1 MIGEFPVD
9 GIQLPEVYSNFKDR
23 RHPNKRSMDVRVVIF
38 EARVG
43 LLLIAPSGALPILPP
58 VFVLREGLAGC
69 CVLDLYRNV
78 VQLRVVKLPG
88 LAWRFDLF

>member
-1 MIGEFPVD
+1 
-9 GIQLPEVYSNFKDR
+9 
-23 RHPNKRSMDVRVVIF
+23 MDVRVVIF

-69 CVLDLYRNV
+69 CVLDVHWHV
-78 VQLRVVKLPG
+78 VQLRVVNMPR
-88 LAWRFDLF
+88 LA